1 MYLQLGQDTVI
12 RTDNII
18 GIFDL
23 DNTTV
28 QKGTRDFLNAAE
40 KNGET
45 VLEEILNDVN
55 AFAAGEPQFDDIT
68 MILLSI
74 QSKEG
79 KTDET
84 EIAKERDGADGPSI
98 R

>member
-12 RTDNII
+12 KTDNII

-28 QKGTRDFLNAAE
+28 QKGTRDYLNFAE

-45 VLEEILNDVN
+45 KYVSFDLPKSFVVSEKNGKREIY
-55 AFAAGEPQFDDIT
+55 IT
-68 MILLSI
+68 HLATNTLF
-74 QSKEG
+74 KR
-79 KTDET
+79 K
-84 EIAKERDGADGPSI
+84 
-98 R
+98 

>member
-28 QKGTRDFLNAAE
+28 QKGTRDYLNAAE

-45 VLEEILNDVN
+45 KYVSFDLPKSFVVTEKDSQREIY
-55 AFAAGEPQFDDIT
+55 IT
-68 MILLSI
+68 HLATNTLF
-74 QSKEG
+74 
-79 KTDET
+79 
-84 EIAKERDGADGPSI
+84 
-98 R
+98 

>member
-12 RTDNII
+12 KTDNII

-28 QKGTRDFLNAAE
+28 QKGTRDYLNFAE

-45 VLEEILNDVN
+45 KYVS
-55 AFAAGEPQFDDIT
+55 FD
-68 MILLSI
+68 LPKSFVV
-74 QSKEG
+74 SEKNG
-79 KTDET
+79 KRTL
-84 EIAKERDGADGPSI
+84 GVF
-98 R
+98 